1 MDKLK
6 LIIVREFLA
15 KVRNKTFIVMTILG
29 PLLMLGMI
37 ALMTFITKSSIDKAR
52 TVSYVNKSELFS
64 LKDFQDTE
72 SLKFIDLS
80 HLDIETAKETVKD
93 TDQYGLLYIPNNNI
107 IDEVGTK
114 IQFFSNE
121 SPSVIFTEKIENR
134 LDKRLGL
141 LKMEELHV
149 DIEKVNA
156 SRIKSEMQLQ
166 NFEGEETSKF
176 INEIKL
182 AIGTIAGYFIM
193 LFILIYGAMVMRSVI
208 EEKTSRIIEVI
219 VSSVKPFQL
228 MLGKVLGTA
237 AAGIL
242 QFIIWGVVLSILYIF
257 LLPALGINTSPQV
270 SQEQLEMAK
279 EVAANTKIELLIQEL
294 WQLPI
299 ATIMISFL
307 LFFIGGFLLYSSLY
321 AAIGAAVDN
330 ETDTQQ
336 FMMPVIMPLMLG
348 IYVGFAVV
356 INDPHG
362 TLATTFSM
370 IPFTSPIV
378 MMMRIP
384 LGAPLWQIVVSL
396 VLLLLTFLGM
406 IWFAAKIYRVGI
418 LMYGKKPSYKELYK
432 WLKY

>member
-37 ALMTFITKSSIDKAR
+37 ALMTFITKTSIDKAR

-64 LKDFQDTE
+64 TDDFQDTE

-80 HLDIETAKETVKD
+80 HLDIETAKVTIKD

-121 SPSVIFTEKIENR
+121 SPSVIFTKKIENR

-141 LKMEELHV
+141 LKMEELQV
-149 DIEKVNA
+149 DIEKVKA
-156 SRIKSEMQLQ
+156 SKIRSEIQLQ

-208 EEKTSRIIEVI
+208 EEKTSRIIEII
-219 VSSVKPFQL
+219 VSSVKPFYL

-237 AAGIL
+237 GAGIL
-242 QFIIWGVVLSILYIF
+242 QFIIWGIVLSMLYLF

-270 SQEQLEMAK
+270 SQEQLEMVK
-279 EVAANTKIELLIQEL
+279 EVAANSKIELLIQEL

-384 LGAPLWQIVVSL
+384 LGAPLWQIIVSL
-396 VLLLLTFLGM
+396 VLLFITFIGM